1 MLMRIYISGK
11 IGEETPSPETLAK
24 FRRVEDMLRSMGYDV
39 FNPTT
44 SGLGAH
50 AESLAKKNGTTFY
63 EEILLLDQQELKKC
77 DGVYMLNDWR
87 LSPGARSELAL
98 ARALRR
104 PVYGDASME
113 PWDINHYINVGL

>member
-1 MLMRIYISGK
+1 MRIYISGK

-104 PVYGDASME
+104 PVYGGASME

>member
-1 MLMRIYISGK
+1 MRIYISGK

-113 PWDINHYINVGL
+113 PWDINHYVNVGL

>member
-1 MLMRIYISGK
+1 MRMRIYISGK

-113 PWDINHYINVGL
+113 PWDINHYVNVGL

>member
-1 MLMRIYISGK
+1 MRMRIYISGK

-39 FNPTT
+39 FNPTN

-113 PWDINHYINVGL
+113 PWDINKYVNVGL

>member
-1 MLMRIYISGK
+1 MRMRIYISGK

-113 PWDINHYINVGL
+113 PWDINKYVNVGL

>member
-1 MLMRIYISGK
+1 MRMRIYISGK

>member
-1 MLMRIYISGK
+1 MRIYISGK

>member
-1 MLMRIYISGK
+1 MRIYISGK

-24 FRRVEDMLRSMGYDV
+24 FRRVEDMLCSMGYDV

-113 PWDINHYINVGL
+113 PWDINQYVNVGL